1 MCIFLSNSSVNE
13 EFLILEAMIS
23 AKIFVIALGE
33 VNTGVYD
40 LIWHTSLSEKEK
52 ISMLRFRARPS
63 VKINEHS
70 SCDFT

>member
-40 LIWHTSLSEKEK
+40 LIWHTSLSEKEYLCCILGPDHQLK
-52 ISMLRFRARPS
+52 
-63 VKINEHS
+63 
-70 SCDFT
+70 